1 MSKLMDFLLNN
12 TVENLTEEVVISDR
26 FKVDG
31 EILKFKIKAVTPDE
45 FSDLQKQCTKI
56 GKKGKMNFDS
66 KMFNEQLIVN
76 YTVEPNFK
84 DAESI
89 KRAGCI
95 TPEQLLNKTLLAG
108 EVATL
113 VEQISTLSGFD
124 KDLEELREEAKN

>member
-1 MSKLMDFLLNN
+1 MSKLTDFLLNN
-12 TVENLTEEVVISDR
+12 TVENLTEEVVVSDR

-31 EILKFKIKAVTPDE
+31 EILKFKIKAVNPEE

-66 KMFNEQLIVN
+66 KMFNEQLIIN
-76 YTVEPNFK
+76 YTVDPNFK
-84 DAESI
+84 DAEVV
-89 KRAGCI
+89 KKAGCM
-95 TPEQLLNKTLLAG
+95 TPEQLVNKVLLAG

-113 VEQISTLSGFD
+113 VEEISALSGFD

>member
-1 MSKLMDFLLNN
+1 MSKLMNFLINN
-12 TVENLTEEVVISDR
+12 TIENLTEEVVISDR

>member
-1 MSKLMDFLLNN
+1 MSKLTDFLLNN
-12 TVENLTEEVVISDR
+12 TVENLTENVIVSDR

-31 EILKFKIKAVTPDE
+31 EILKFKIKAVNPEE

-66 KMFNEQLIVN
+66 KMFNEQLIIN
-76 YTVEPNFK
+76 YTVDPNFK
-84 DAESI
+84 DAEVV
-89 KRAGCI
+89 KKAGCM
-95 TPEQLLNKTLLAG
+95 TPEQLVNKVLLAG

-113 VEQISTLSGFD
+113 VEEISALSGFD

>member
-1 MSKLMDFLLNN
+1 MSKLMDFLVNN

-84 DAESI
+84 EAEAI
-89 KRAGCI
+89 KKAGCI

>member
-1 MSKLMDFLLNN
+1 MSKLMNFLINN

>member
-1 MSKLMDFLLNN
+1 MSKLMDFLINN
-12 TVENLTEEVVISDR
+12 TIENLTEEVVISDR

-84 DAESI
+84 DAEVI
-89 KRAGCI
+89 KKAGCI